1 MKTGLVVYRCIR
13 GTSAL
18 EGYHLH
24 LRASRDPRARTA
36 SPRLQHAGSMWF
48 DWRWNVLAT
57 IEAGLMPAI
66 GHEYLWLRDMLV
78 DILRDTPLGHGVNQI
93 EEIAGWNRIDTT
105 RQPTMPRGLRSVP
118 LRDSPAAPPAP
129 GAIMAPPPPPAAPR
143 RPSVASGRH
152 RNRSLAPHSKM
163 NASDWFQIA
172 RNHLAPSSAHD
183 HPAEALSNISALI
196 KGDSS
201 VFLASKGINLP
212 ANELTAFASMV
223 KSRVRTNDL
232 LRSADHAGLRSSLQM
247 GTSASVAPLLVS
259 QTALSRRRCSTVW
272 ARPQSSHLRPRGLLR
287 RQ

>member
-1 MKTGLVVYRCIR
+1 MQGVCGSTGAGMSSRPLRPASCPR
-13 GTSAL
+13 SATS
-18 EGYHLH
+18 
-24 LRASRDPRARTA
+24 
-36 SPRLQHAGSMWF
+36 
-48 DWRWNVLAT
+48 
-57 IEAGLMPAI
+57 
-66 GHEYLWLRDMLV
+66 YLWLRDMLV